1 MKALNKD
8 IFREFRKT
16 GSRFFA
22 IFAIV
27 ALGAGF
33 FAGLSATSPDMRLTC
48 DTYFDEHGMH
58 DIRLISTAGFT
69 EADLD
74 ALRAEPE
81 ISTVSPAYFA
91 DLVVQNGEVEKVAHL
106 LSLTDGVNTPELK
119 EGRMPTSPD
128 ECLLDSAAVEKFGF
142 SLGDTILIPEDN
154 KEETLELISPREL
167 KVVGIVSS
175 PLYVTFD
182 RGTSTI
188 GSGSVDFFLLL
199 PSEAFTSDY
208 YLEVYLT
215 LKDTTS
221 KNTFKEEYQQ
231 LIDSA
236 IPHLETLGEERSEIR
251 YQEIRDEADA
261 ALADARA
268 ELEKNRSD
276 GEQQLADA
284 EEQLA
289 DAEEQLR
296 TGRNELQTAE
306 RTLAEKEA
314 ELEEGRRSFEAM
326 KAETEPQLE
335 AAEAELDQQ
344 QQKLD
349 AVGEQLA
356 QLEAQLE
363 TLTASYEAAIE
374 AGDEATAAATKALID
389 QLTPVVEQMRSEY
402 ENGTAQIA
410 AGRAELAQSRSKLD
424 AAEATIADGELQ
436 LAEGKR
442 ALETSRRQLEQGEQD
457 LAEGQKE
464 FEENRRT
471 FEEEI
476 SKAEAE
482 ISDAESE
489 INELEQPTWMVLDRE
504 KNAGFVSLS
513 QDIDR
518 VAAISGVFPVFFFLV
533 AALVCLTTM
542 TRMVEEHRTEI
553 GTFGALGYGK
563 LKIAKKYI
571 LYALFAAVFGSIL
584 GLFVGFWLFPVV
596 IWNAYGMLY
605 TDLPSIQTPFNF
617 FYAVLATGGAILCTV
632 GTALLSCIGELR
644 ETPAQLM
651 RPRPPKNGKRI
662 LLEQFTPLWNRMS
675 FSYKVTARNLFR
687 YKKRFLMTVI
697 GISGCTALM
706 LTGFGLKDS
715 ISVIVDNQF
724 GDIFHYN
731 LTATAAEGELSQAV
745 ESIANEPLITDSM
758 LYYQKLVTAE
768 SDQGKTDVYLTIP
781 EHTDG
786 LSTFISL
793 RERQSGQ
800 EIPLSDE
807 GVVLTEKLAKLLGLS
822 SGDELTL
829 TLEDQ
834 SVSVRVLDVCENYV
848 YHYVYMT
855 PALYEQLT
863 GTAPEFSQIM
873 AVTTEASESV
883 EAEAS
888 ATLLASGFF
897 TSADF
902 IDSSVKSISDA
913 MGSLDYIVLVLIICA
928 ALLSFVVLYNLTNI
942 NITERIR
949 EIATIKVLG
958 FTSREVSSYVY
969 RENVA
974 LTVIGAAA
982 GIPLGLL
989 LHRFV
994 ISAAELDMVMFSR
1007 EIKPL
1012 GYLLSIALTLLF
1024 SALVN
1029 LVMHHKLKKISM
1041 TESLKSVE

>member
-16 GSRFFA
+16 GARFFA

-48 DTYFDEHGMH
+48 DHYFDEHGMH
-58 DIRLISTAGFT
+58 DVRLISTAGFT
-69 EADLD
+69 DADLD
-74 ALRAEPE
+74 ALRALPE
-81 ISTVSPAYFA
+81 VSSVAPAYFA
-91 DLVVQNGEVEKVAHL
+91 DLIVQHGEVEKAAHL
-106 LSLTDGVNTPELK
+106 LSLTDGVNTPQLE
-119 EGRMPTSPD
+119 EGRMPAAPD
-128 ECLLDSAAVEKFGF
+128 ECLLDSAAVEKLGF
-142 SLGDTILIPEDN
+142 SLGDTITIPADN
-154 KEETLELISPREL
+154 KESSLELVSPREL

-199 PSEAFTSDY
+199 PPEAFVSDY

-215 LKDTTS
+215 L
-221 KNTFKEEYQQ
+221 NGAAAENAFEENYRA
-231 LIDSA
+231 LADNAVSR
-236 IPHLETLGEERSEIR
+236 LETLGKERSEIR
-251 YQEIRDEADA
+251 YQEIRNEADA
-261 ALADARA
+261 AINDARA
-268 ELEKNRSD
+268 ELAKQRSE
-276 GEQQLADA
+276 GEQQLAEA
-284 EEQLA
+284 EAQLA
-289 DAEEQLR
+289 DAEAQLR
-296 TGRNELQTAE
+296 AGRSELREAE
-306 RTLAEKEA
+306 NVLASKER
-314 ELEEGRRSFEAM
+314 ELEEGRSSFEAT
-326 KAETEPQLE
+326 KAETEPQLD
-335 AAEAELDQQ
+335 AAEAELDRQQ
-344 QQKLD
+344 QALD
-349 AVGEQLA
+349 AAGEQIA

-363 TLTASYEAAIE
+363 TLTAAHEAALE
-374 AGDEATAAATKALID
+374 AGDEATAAATAALIAK
-389 QLTPVVEQMRSEY
+389 LTPALDQARSAY
-402 ENGTAQIA
+402 ESGAAQLA
-410 AGRAELAQSRSKLD
+410 AGRAEVSEGRAQLD
-424 AAEATIADGELQ
+424 AAEAALSDGARQ
-436 LAEGKR
+436 LEEGRR
-442 ALETSRRQLEQGEQD
+442 ALETSRRQISEGERELETGR
-457 LAEGQKE
+457 AEL
-464 FEENRRT
+464 EESRRT
-471 FEEEI
+471 FDEEI
-476 SKAEAE
+476 AKAEAE
-482 ISDAESE
+482 ISDAEAE
-489 INELEQPTWMVLDRE
+489 IGALEQPSWMVLDRE

-563 LKIAKKYI
+563 LKIARKYL
-571 LYALFAAVFGSIL
+571 LYALFAAVLGSIL
-584 GLFVGFWLFPVV
+584 GLFAGFWLFPVV

-605 TDLPSIQTPFNF
+605 AHLPPIETPFNF
-617 FYAVLATGGAILCTV
+617 FYAALATGGAILCTV
-632 GTALLSCIGELR
+632 GTAFLSCVGELR

-662 LLEQFTPLWNRMS
+662 LLERFTPLWNRMS
-675 FSYKVTARNLFR
+675 FSYKVSARNLFR

-724 GDIFHYN
+724 GEIFHYN
-731 LTATAAEGELSQAV
+731 LTATAAEGELSQALEV
-745 ESIANEPLITDSM
+745 ISEEPLITDSM
-758 LYYQKLVTAE
+758 LYSQKLVAAE
-768 SDQGKTDVYLTIP
+768 GGGGSADVYLLLP
-781 EHTDG
+781 ERTEE

-793 RERQSGQ
+793 RDRQSGR
-800 EIPLSDE
+800 EISLSDE
-807 GVVLTEKLAKLLGLS
+807 GVVLSEKLSKLLGVS
-822 SGDELTL
+822 PGDEITL
-829 TLEDQ
+829 TLEDRPVQ
-834 SVSVRVLDVCENYV
+834 VPVLDICENYV

-855 PALYEQLT
+855 PALYERLT
-863 GTAPEFSQIM
+863 GVSLEFSQIM
-873 AVTTEASESV
+873 AVTADASESA

-888 ATLLASGFF
+888 ANLLASGYF

-902 IDSSVKSISDA
+902 IDGMVKSVSDA
-913 MGSLDYIVLVLIICA
+913 MSSLDYIVLVLIVCA

-942 NITERIR
+942 NITERVR

-958 FTSREVSSYVY
+958 FTSREVSSYIY
-969 RENVA
+969 RENIA
-974 LTVIGAAA
+974 LTVIGAAL

-1012 GYLLSIALTLLF
+1012 GYLLSVALTLLF
-1024 SALVN
+1024 SAFVN
-1029 LVMHHKLKKISM
+1029 LVMQRKLKKVSM